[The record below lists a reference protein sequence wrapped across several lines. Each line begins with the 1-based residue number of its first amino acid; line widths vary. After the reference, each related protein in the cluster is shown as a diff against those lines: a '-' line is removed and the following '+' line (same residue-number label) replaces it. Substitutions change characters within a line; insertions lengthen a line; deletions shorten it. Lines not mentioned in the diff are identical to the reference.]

1 MGDHLKHLETTL
13 NLARDAGIQFKAVKS
28 QLARAQILYVG
39 YKASAKGWGPDPTKL
54 KAVADFEIGPD
65 STINTVRQFIGMA
78 NQFSRF
84 ISDFSKK
91 TAPLRALIK
100 QDDDKEDK
108 DELDGEPEGEK
119 EPAEEPEDSEV
130 RGTPA
135 KPKNEKAAPMT
146 AAERKKKQKERRAQE
161 ITLKLRERWTDECTS
176 AVEFLKDQLTKAPI
190 FAWPDFSD
198 TAEPMELHVDASQKG
213 LGAVVRQVQNGDL
226 RVI

>member
-13 NLARDAGIQFKAVKS
+13 NLARDAGIQFKAAKS

-130 RGTPA
+130 RGTHGRGA
-135 KPKNEKAAPMT
+135 RQQARLSLAALSICHALRAAPAEGAPQPRNARARKSFGSRT
-146 AAERKKKQKERRAQE
+146 APHILAAHQSISICHRRAGPGCCAAQ
-161 ITLKLRERWTDECTS
+161 S
-176 AVEFLKDQLTKAPI
+176 P
-190 FAWPDFSD
+190 
-198 TAEPMELHVDASQKG
+198 
-213 LGAVVRQVQNGDL
+213 N
-226 RVI
+226 